1 MNKSI
6 QKYIL
11 ENLHTILKLLIIY
24 LVGIVIG
31 IILFNLSNI
40 KTDYVDIVKN
50 VFDSV
55 NQENFKSVNVILNG
69 LKNNVLFIGLL
80 YLSLITLIAPIAVC
94 VLLMLKAIITG
105 IYICCL
111 FSVFGVG
118 SGLIAVFLSVILPLI
133 FTLSAYIF
141 ISNNIINIYISFTS
155 DGKIEFKDIVKN
167 IYWLIISFSL
177 ISFSLVLEQV
187 MTGIIFNYTK
197 VYSIENH

>member
-6 QKYIL
+6 QKYIV

-24 LVGIVIG
+24 VIGIAIG
-31 IILFNLSNI
+31 IILFNLSGI
-40 KTDYVDIVKN
+40 KTDYVDIVRN

-55 NQENFKSVNVILNG
+55 NEENFKSINVILNG
-69 LKNNVLFIGLL
+69 LKNNALFIGLL
-80 YLSLITLIAPIAVC
+80 YLSLITLIAPIVVC

-111 FSVFGVG
+111 FSVLGIG
-118 SGLIAVFLSVILPLI
+118 NGLIAVFLSVILPLL

-141 ISNNIINIYISFTS
+141 ISTNIINLYISFTS
-155 DGKIEFKDIVKN
+155 DGKIEIKDILKN

-177 ISFSLVLEQV
+177 ISLSVVLEQV
-187 MTGIIFNYTK
+187 MTGIIFNLYK
-197 VYSIENH
+197 GL

>member
-6 QKYIL
+6 QKYIV

-24 LVGIVIG
+24 AIGIAIG
-31 IILFNLSNI
+31 IILFNLSGI
-40 KTDYVDIVKN
+40 KTDYVDIVRN

-55 NQENFKSVNVILNG
+55 NEENFKSINVILNG
-69 LKNNVLFIGLL
+69 IKNNALFIGLL

-111 FSVFGVG
+111 FSVLGIG
-118 SGLIAVFLSVILPLI
+118 NGLIAVFLSVILPLL
-133 FTLSAYIF
+133 FTLLAYIF
-141 ISNNIINIYISFTS
+141 ISTNIINLYISFTS
-155 DGKIEFKDIVKN
+155 DGKIEIKDIIKN

-177 ISFSLVLEQV
+177 ISFSLVLEQA
-187 MTGIIFNYTK
+187 MTGIIFNLYK
-197 VYSIENH
+197 GL

>member
-6 QKYIL
+6 QKYIV

-24 LVGIVIG
+24 VIGIAIG
-31 IILFNLSNI
+31 IILFNLSGI
-40 KTDYVDIVKN
+40 KTDYVDIVRN

-55 NQENFKSVNVILNG
+55 NEENFKSINVILNG
-69 LKNNVLFIGLL
+69 LKNNALFIGLL

-111 FSVFGVG
+111 FSVLGIG
-118 SGLIAVFLSVILPLI
+118 NGLIAVFLSVILPLL

-141 ISNNIINIYISFTS
+141 ISTNIINLYISFTS
-155 DGKIEFKDIVKN
+155 DGKIEIKDILKN

-177 ISFSLVLEQV
+177 ISLSVVLEQV
-187 MTGIIFNYTK
+187 MTGIIFNLYK
-197 VYSIENH
+197 GL

>member
-1 MNKSI
+1 MNESI

-55 NQENFKSVNVILNG
+55 NQENFKSINVILNG
-69 LKNNVLFIGLL
+69 IKNNVLFIGLL

-111 FSVFGVG
+111 FSVFSVG

-133 FTLSAYIF
+133 FTLFAYIF
-141 ISNNIINIYISFTS
+141 ISTNIINIYISFTS
-155 DGKIEFKDIVKN
+155 DGKIEFKDIIKN

-177 ISFSLVLEQV
+177 ISFSLVLEQA
-187 MTGIIFNYTK
+187 MTGIIFNLYK
-197 VYSIENH
+197 GL

>member
-6 QKYIL
+6 QKYIV

-24 LVGIVIG
+24 AIGIVIG
-31 IILFNLSNI
+31 IILFNLSSI

-55 NQENFKSVNVILNG
+55 NEENFKSINVILNG
-69 LKNNVLFIGLL
+69 LKNNILFISLL
-80 YLSLITLIAPIAVC
+80 YLSLITLIAPIVVC
-94 VLLMLKAIITG
+94 VLMMLKAVITG

-111 FSVFGVG
+111 FSVLGIG
-118 SGLIAVFLSVILPLI
+118 NGLIAVFLSVILPLL

-141 ISNNIINIYISFTS
+141 ISTNIINLYISFTS
-155 DGKIEFKDIVKN
+155 DGKIEIKDILKN

-177 ISFSLVLEQV
+177 ISLSVVLEQV
-187 MTGIIFNYTK
+187 MTGIIFNLYK
-197 VYSIENH
+197 GL

>member
-6 QKYIL
+6 QKYIV

-24 LVGIVIG
+24 AIGIAIG
-31 IILFNLSNI
+31 IILFNLSGI
-40 KTDYVDIVKN
+40 KTDYVDIVRN

-55 NQENFKSVNVILNG
+55 NEENFKSINVILNG
-69 LKNNVLFIGLL
+69 LKNNALFIGLL

-111 FSVFGVG
+111 FSVLGIG
-118 SGLIAVFLSVILPLI
+118 NGLIAVFLSVILPLL

-141 ISNNIINIYISFTS
+141 ISTNIINLYISFTS
-155 DGKIEFKDIVKN
+155 DGKIEIKDILKN

-177 ISFSLVLEQV
+177 ISLSVVLEQV
-187 MTGIIFNYTK
+187 MTGIIFNLYK
-197 VYSIENH
+197 GL

>member
-6 QKYIL
+6 QKYIV

-24 LVGIVIG
+24 AIGIAIG
-31 IILFNLSNI
+31 IILFNLSGI
-40 KTDYVDIVKN
+40 KTDYVDIVRN

-55 NQENFKSVNVILNG
+55 NEENFKSINVILNG
-69 LKNNVLFIGLL
+69 IKNNALFIGLL

-111 FSVFGVG
+111 FSVLGIG
-118 SGLIAVFLSVILPLI
+118 NGLIAVFLSVILPLL

-141 ISNNIINIYISFTS
+141 ISTNIINLYISFTS
-155 DGKIEFKDIVKN
+155 DGKIEIKDIIKN

-177 ISFSLVLEQV
+177 ISFSLVLEQA
-187 MTGIIFNYTK
+187 MTGIIFNLYK
-197 VYSIENH
+197 GL

>member
-6 QKYIL
+6 QKYIV
-11 ENLHTILKLLIIY
+11 ENIHTILKLLIIY
-24 LVGIVIG
+24 AIGIAIG
-31 IILFNLSNI
+31 IILFNLSGI
-40 KTDYVDIVKN
+40 KTDYVDIVRN

-55 NQENFKSVNVILNG
+55 NQENFKSINVILNG
-69 LKNNVLFIGLL
+69 IKNNALFIGLL

-111 FSVFGVG
+111 FSVLGIG
-118 SGLIAVFLSVILPLI
+118 NGLIAVFLSVILPLI

-141 ISNNIINIYISFTS
+141 ISNNIINIYIYFTS

-177 ISFSLVLEQV
+177 ISFSLVLEQA
-187 MTGIIFNYTK
+187 MTGIIFNLYK
-197 VYSIENH
+197 GL

>member
-6 QKYIL
+6 QKYIV
-11 ENLHTILKLLIIY
+11 ENIHTILKLLIIY
-24 LVGIVIG
+24 AIGIAIG
-31 IILFNLSNI
+31 IILFNLSGI
-40 KTDYVDIVKN
+40 KTDYVDIVRN

-55 NQENFKSVNVILNG
+55 NEENFKSINVILNG
-69 LKNNVLFIGLL
+69 IKNNALFIGLL

-111 FSVFGVG
+111 FSVLGIG
-118 SGLIAVFLSVILPLI
+118 NGLIAVFLSVILPLL

-141 ISNNIINIYISFTS
+141 ISTNIINLYISFTS
-155 DGKIEFKDIVKN
+155 DGKIEIKDILKN

-177 ISFSLVLEQV
+177 ISLSVVLEQV
-187 MTGIIFNYTK
+187 MTGIIFNLYK
-197 VYSIENH
+197 GL

>member
-6 QKYIL
+6 QKYIV

-24 LVGIVIG
+24 AIGIAIG
-31 IILFNLSNI
+31 IILFNLSGI
-40 KTDYVDIVKN
+40 KTDYVDIVRN

-55 NQENFKSVNVILNG
+55 NQENFKSINVILNG
-69 LKNNVLFIGLL
+69 LKNNALFIGLL
-80 YLSLITLIAPIAVC
+80 YLSLITLIAPIVVC

-111 FSVFGVG
+111 FSVLGIG
-118 SGLIAVFLSVILPLI
+118 NGLIAVFLSVILPLL

-141 ISNNIINIYISFTS
+141 ISTNIINLYISFTS
-155 DGKIEFKDIVKN
+155 DGKIEIKDILKN

-177 ISFSLVLEQV
+177 ISLSVVLEQV
-187 MTGIIFNYTK
+187 MTGIIFNLYK
-197 VYSIENH
+197 GL

>member
-6 QKYIL
+6 QKYIV
-11 ENLHTILKLLIIY
+11 ENIHTILKLLIIY
-24 LVGIVIG
+24 FIGIAIG
-31 IILFNLSNI
+31 IILFNLSSI

-50 VFDSV
+50 VFNSV

-69 LKNNVLFIGLL
+69 IKNNALFIGLL

-111 FSVFGVG
+111 FSVLGIG
-118 SGLIAVFLSVILPLI
+118 NGLIAVFLSVILPLL
-133 FTLSAYIF
+133 FTLLAYIF
-141 ISNNIINIYISFTS
+141 ISTNIINLYISFTS
-155 DGKIEFKDIVKN
+155 DGKIEIKDILKN

-177 ISFSLVLEQV
+177 ISLSVVLEQV
-187 MTGIIFNYTK
+187 MTGIIFNLYK
-197 VYSIENH
+197 GL

>member
-6 QKYIL
+6 QKYIV

-24 LVGIVIG
+24 AIGIAIG
-31 IILFNLSNI
+31 IILFNLSGI
-40 KTDYVDIVKN
+40 KTDYVDIVRN

-55 NQENFKSVNVILNG
+55 NEENFKSINVILNG
-69 LKNNVLFIGLL
+69 LKNNALFIGLL
-80 YLSLITLIAPIAVC
+80 YLSLITLIAPIVVC

-111 FSVFGVG
+111 FSVLGIG
-118 SGLIAVFLSVILPLI
+118 NGLIAVFLSVILPLL

-141 ISNNIINIYISFTS
+141 ISTNIINLYISFTS
-155 DGKIEFKDIVKN
+155 DGKIEIKDILKN

-177 ISFSLVLEQV
+177 ISLSVVLEQV
-187 MTGIIFNYTK
+187 MTGIIFNLYK
-197 VYSIENH
+197 GL

>member
-6 QKYIL
+6 QKYIF

-24 LVGIVIG
+24 AIGIVIG
-31 IILFNLSNI
+31 IILFNFSSI

-69 LKNNVLFIGLL
+69 LKNNILFISLL
-80 YLSLITLIAPIAVC
+80 YLSLITLIAPIVVC
-94 VLLMLKAIITG
+94 ALMMLKSVITG

-111 FSVFGVG
+111 FTIFGIG
-118 SGLIAVFLSVILPLI
+118 NGLIVVFLSVILPLL

-141 ISNNIINIYISFTS
+141 VSTNIINLYISFTS
-155 DGKIEFKDIVKN
+155 EGKIEFKHIIKN

-177 ISFSLVLEQV
+177 ISLSLVLEQV
-187 MTGIIFNYTK
+187 MTGIVFNLYK
-197 VYSIENH
+197 GL

>member
-6 QKYIL
+6 QKYIV

-24 LVGIVIG
+24 AIGIAIG
-31 IILFNLSNI
+31 IILFNLSGI
-40 KTDYVDIVKN
+40 KTDYVDIVRN

-55 NQENFKSVNVILNG
+55 NEENFKSINVILNG
-69 LKNNVLFIGLL
+69 IKNNALFIGLL
-80 YLSLITLIAPIAVC
+80 YLSLITLIAPIVVC

-111 FSVFGVG
+111 FSVLGIG
-118 SGLIAVFLSVILPLI
+118 NGLIAVFLSVILPLL

-141 ISNNIINIYISFTS
+141 ISTNIINLYISFTS
-155 DGKIEFKDIVKN
+155 DGKIEIKDILKN

-177 ISFSLVLEQV
+177 ISLSVVLEQV
-187 MTGIIFNYTK
+187 MTGIIFNLYK
-197 VYSIENH
+197 GL

>member
-6 QKYIL
+6 QKYIV

-24 LVGIVIG
+24 AIGIAIG
-31 IILFNLSNI
+31 IILFNLSGI
-40 KTDYVDIVKN
+40 KTDYVDIVRN

-55 NQENFKSVNVILNG
+55 NEENFKSINVILNG
-69 LKNNVLFIGLL
+69 IKNNALFIGLL

-111 FSVFGVG
+111 FSVLGIG
-118 SGLIAVFLSVILPLI
+118 NGLIAVFLSVILPLL

-141 ISNNIINIYISFTS
+141 ISTNIINLYISFTS
-155 DGKIEFKDIVKN
+155 DGKIEIKDILKN

-177 ISFSLVLEQV
+177 ISLSVVLEQV
-187 MTGIIFNYTK
+187 MTGIIFNLYK
-197 VYSIENH
+197 GL

>member
-6 QKYIL
+6 QKYIV
-11 ENLHTILKLLIIY
+11 ENIHTILKLLIIY
-24 LVGIVIG
+24 FIGIAIG
-31 IILFNLSNI
+31 IILFNLSGI
-40 KTDYVDIVKN
+40 KTDYVDIVRN

-55 NQENFKSVNVILNG
+55 NEENFKSINVILNG
-69 LKNNVLFIGLL
+69 IKNNALFIGLL

-111 FSVFGVG
+111 FSVLGIG
-118 SGLIAVFLSVILPLI
+118 NGLIAVFLSVILPLL

-141 ISNNIINIYISFTS
+141 ISTNIINLYISFTS
-155 DGKIEFKDIVKN
+155 DGKIEIKDILKN

-177 ISFSLVLEQV
+177 ISLSVVLEQV
-187 MTGIIFNYTK
+187 MTGIIFNLYK
-197 VYSIENH
+197 GL

>member
-6 QKYIL
+6 QKYIV

-24 LVGIVIG
+24 AIGIVIG
-31 IILFNLSNI
+31 IILFNLSGI
-40 KTDYVDIVKN
+40 KTDYVDIVRN

-55 NQENFKSVNVILNG
+55 NEENFKSINVILNG
-69 LKNNVLFIGLL
+69 IKNNALFIGLL

-111 FSVFGVG
+111 FSVLGIG
-118 SGLIAVFLSVILPLI
+118 NGLIAVFLSVILPLL

-141 ISNNIINIYISFTS
+141 ISTNIINLYISFTS
-155 DGKIEFKDIVKN
+155 DGKIEIKDILKN

-177 ISFSLVLEQV
+177 ISLSVVLEQV
-187 MTGIIFNYTK
+187 MTGIIFNLYK
-197 VYSIENH
+197 GL